1 MKPIPELPDD
11 SALPALAAIR
21 AGGLSATF
29 PTLGLDNQPVQFLMR
44 RYHPG
49 SRAAIEVRVGP
60 RRFALKACAEDPAPE
75 AELHQALAGAGLAGD
90 SGPRVPPLLAWDRD
104 LRVLVIGW
112 LEGPSAAE
120 LIRAGQ
126 GQRAGELVAFWLQ
139 RAASLSVKLGPP
151 LGVERVL
158 LRARR
163 RPAVLGAAD
172 STLGTAA
179 TALVARLARTQ
190 PVEGPPHLLNGGLYA
205 DHVLDLG
212 DGPGVIDWG
221 RFGQGPL
228 ELDAGIFLAS
238 IGRFALRPN
247 TPAGEV
253 ARAEQALLAGTRGLL
268 DQRVITWHRA
278 AELLRCAKREATS
291 NHDDRLSRAHA
302 LLGEAARLADGTG

>member
-21 AGGLSATF
+21 SAGLSTTF
-29 PTLGLDNQPVQFLMR
+29 PALGLDNQPVQFLMR

-60 RRFALKACAEDPAPE
+60 RRFALKAYAEDPTPE
-75 AELHQALAGAGLAGD
+75 AELHQALAAAGLAGD
-90 SGPRVPPLLAWDRD
+90 SVPRVPPLLAWDRD

-126 GQRAGELVAFWLQ
+126 GRRAGELVASWLQ
-139 RAASLSVKLGPP
+139 CATSLSVRLVSP

-163 RPAVLGAAD
+163 RPAVIGAAD
-172 STLGTAA
+172 PTLGSVA

-190 PVEGPPHLLNGGLYA
+190 PVEGSPHLLNGGFYA

-238 IGRFALRPN
+238 IGRFALRPE
-247 TPAGEV
+247 TPTGEV
-253 ARAEQALLAGTRGLL
+253 RRTEQALLAGTSGLL
-268 DQRVITWHRA
+268 DQRAMIWHRA
-278 AELLRCAKREATS
+278 AELLRCAKREVTS
-291 NHDDRLSRAHA
+291 NHDDRMARAHA
-302 LLGEAARLADGTG
+302 LLGEAARLDDETG